1 MRKVVTILAG
11 AATLAALAIAA
22 PTAAQAQY
30 YGGYITQQPYF
41 APRAYAPP
49 AYTPPV
55 YSRPHVTVTPPSY
68 GYGSGAYYDYR
79 RFGDP
84 TTRDS
89 LATCAY
95 C

>member
-11 AATLAALAIAA
+11 AATFGALAVAA
-22 PTAAQAQY
+22 PSDAQAQY
-30 YGGYITQQPYF
+30 YGGYATQQPYY

-49 AYTPPV
+49 PYAPPAYVRPRV
-55 YSRPHVTVTPPSY
+55 YVTPGYY
-68 GYGSGAYYDYR
+68 GGGYYDYR

>member
-1 MRKVVTILAG
+1 MRKLVTILAG
-11 AATLAALAIAA
+11 AAALGATAVAA

-49 AYTPPV
+49 AYAPPAYARPRV
-55 YSRPHVTVTPPSY
+55 YVTPSY
-68 GYGSGAYYDYR
+68 GYGSGAYDDYR
-79 RFGDP
+79 KFGDP